1 MLRLCSSLD
10 IPRTGFTIQIQVA
23 ICAEGGEEFSLDV
36 VLNSQ
41 SFKTR
46 KASWF
51 RRHLLWKDLSPLWG
65 ISSLQPPPPA
75 SSKTGY
81 SRSKDMPTFGQPGPL
96 WAIGTFHILMSYLLK
111 LLQVDLLLLVP
122 YSQPP
127 HCSSS
132 PPTIMLLES
141 TSLLSHYKKLNMIII
156 NMETLQNHS
165 LTIRNTSDKP
175 KLRDIL

>member
-1 MLRLCSSLD
+1 
-10 IPRTGFTIQIQVA
+10 
-23 ICAEGGEEFSLDV
+23 
-36 VLNSQ
+36 
-41 SFKTR
+41 
-46 KASWF
+46 
-51 RRHLLWKDLSPLWG
+51 
-65 ISSLQPPPPA
+65 
-75 SSKTGY
+75 
-81 SRSKDMPTFGQPGPL
+81 MPTFGQPGPL